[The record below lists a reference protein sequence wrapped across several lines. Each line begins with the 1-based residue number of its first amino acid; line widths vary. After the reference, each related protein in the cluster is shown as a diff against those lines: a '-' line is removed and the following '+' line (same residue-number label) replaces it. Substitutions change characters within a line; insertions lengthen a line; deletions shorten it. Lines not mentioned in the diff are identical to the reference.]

1 MYCRTDIGGVYRFDY
16 PNQEW
21 VSLIDHVG
29 EDDLRETCP
38 ISVALDPARPSR
50 LFIASGLRDPD
61 SHGCLTIS
69 DDYGAT
75 FLKRELPFFVHGN
88 LHGRGTGERLLFD
101 PAPLPEGGG
110 SAGAGG
116 SRLWMASQLEGLWR
130 SDDLGE
136 SWQRVATF
144 PETAC
149 TFVSRI
155 GSCLLVG
162 TEGLARREA
171 DRRGHSLYFS
181 LDDGATWQPVP
192 QPAYVPV
199 EGSKLHGL
207 VAQRCAT
214 DGTHLYVTF
223 SANGPRSQNVE
234 RGYTCDSGDCSCGR
248 IARYALTPTG
258 PADMTDITPEKGNW
272 GFSAISAEHGL
283 LVSATIHRQHCVGH
297 HRGQA
302 PALATR
308 GDSKES
314 LALVGH
320 EPDLCGGDAIY
331 LSRDHGAT
339 WTTILH
345 GLHTGRMAFRLSY
358 MKPEYNGGRNL
369 IHWLTGLAIA
379 PHRPDVAW
387 FNTGTG
393 VFRTQNL
400 QDDTVVWSDHCD
412 GIEETVH
419 INCHAPATGR
429 VQLLDMVGDL
439 GGFAFTDVNAH
450 CENSFANARGDR
462 WITCLSCDWP
472 DADPA
477 HIVVT
482 ARGNWTGKTQGG
494 LIVTRDGAQTWQRL
508 DMPFGLTQE
517 LDALLSKISG
527 VNTNAGWVAVSA
539 DGTAYVWALA
549 DRIFL
554 HARNVLVSPDAGKTF
569 RRSQILDAQGQP
581 AQGMMKPIADRC
593 APRLFYGFG
602 DRGELYVS
610 TDGGLTFRERPAPLG
625 WPAAHFAKVDCADQ
639 TEIRAASGQMG
650 DLYVATG
657 QESGGQGGLWK
668 LHYDESADAFTGRP
682 LTAPGDRV
690 HCVGVGLGRPG
701 GDYFTE
707 PKALYFAGHV
717 GGEYGFWCT
726 FDEGRT
732 IQRLNTPNQM
742 YGRIHSIDGDKRV
755 FGRFYLATGS
765 SGLLYG
771 EPAQ

>member
-1 MYCRTDIGGVYRFDY
+1 
-16 PNQEW
+16 
-21 VSLIDHVG
+21 
-29 EDDLRETCP
+29 
-38 ISVALDPARPSR
+38 
-50 LFIASGLRDPD
+50 
-61 SHGCLTIS
+61 
-69 DDYGAT
+69 
-75 FLKRELPFFVHGN
+75 
-88 LHGRGTGERLLFD
+88 
-101 PAPLPEGGG
+101 
-110 SAGAGG
+110 
-116 SRLWMASQLEGLWR
+116 
-130 SDDLGE
+130 
-136 SWQRVATF
+136 
-144 PETAC
+144 
-149 TFVSRI
+149 
-155 GSCLLVG
+155 
-162 TEGLARREA
+162 
-171 DRRGHSLYFS
+171 
-181 LDDGATWQPVP
+181 
-192 QPAYVPV
+192 
-199 EGSKLHGL
+199 
-207 VAQRCAT
+207 
-214 DGTHLYVTF
+214 
-223 SANGPRSQNVE
+223 
-234 RGYTCDSGDCSCGR
+234 
-248 IARYALTPTG
+248 
-258 PADMTDITPEKGNW
+258 
-272 GFSAISAEHGL
+272 
-283 LVSATIHRQHCVGH
+283 
-297 HRGQA
+297 
-302 PALATR
+302 
-308 GDSKES
+308 
-314 LALVGH
+314 
-320 EPDLCGGDAIY
+320 
-331 LSRDHGAT
+331 
-339 WTTILH
+339 
-345 GLHTGRMAFRLSY
+345 
-358 MKPEYNGGRNL
+358 
-369 IHWLTGLAIA
+369 
-379 PHRPDVAW
+379 
-387 FNTGTG
+387 
-393 VFRTQNL
+393 
-400 QDDTVVWSDHCD
+400 
-412 GIEETVH
+412 
-419 INCHAPATGR
+419 
-429 VQLLDMVGDL
+429 MVGDL